1 LTTPQCAI
9 LASDP
14 PLADTLRLMMPCA
27 STTLLLQAALLQG
40 DAGAKAWTQWRQD
53 VPDPKAFLA
62 SDRVG
67 IKRHLPLLYRNLTT
81 HGVDVGRDIEPYFRA
96 ARAREELRS
105 TRYRRLLAEALAAL
119 RQRGID
125 FIVGK
130 GVTVAE
136 TIHADPVVRHSHDID
151 LLVRSVDMPAA
162 GDALQGAGFLPS
174 KQHGPRSDNRFDHE
188 SGLPVELHD
197 RLYRTPFYDGDL
209 SGVWSR
215 ARKGKIAGVPVRLI
229 DDADLLIQAPVHASI
244 VPQRRGLSWIVDTLC
259 LLQHRQSQGA
269 AINWT
274 ALMWIARDAGAALPL
289 YVTYHYLASTFNAP
303 IPRQVIDEL
312 RRSAAKARPLQHL
325 AALDGLRS
333 EPRHRRIKAIWD
345 ASGWRSRAAIARA
358 MLLPPPEYL
367 KATRPGIN
375 ALPLSLLYLT
385 RPLRFAKRQMQRIP
399 NRLHKPRLLA
409 AKALAAVRDIFSG
422 CRLTHADAGSVE
434 EPPTRVARKESVVG
448 SSADHWSLQSKAAV
462 VRTTREDGPHGGL
475 HQPAS
480 RQRIVAPPSGPYL
493 RAAHSAPPE
502 ASRAPLATVLPRMTP
517 RPQGDH

>member
-1 LTTPQCAI
+1 LTDLQRRNF
-9 LASDP
+9 ASDP

-27 STTLLLQAALLQG
+27 STTILLQAALLHG
-40 DAGAKAWTQWRQD
+40 DAAAKAWSQWRQE
-53 VPDPKAFLA
+53 VPDPKSFLA

-67 IKRHLPLLYRNLTT
+67 IKRHLPLLYRNLTM

-119 RQRGID
+119 RQGGID
-125 FIVGK
+125 FVVGK
-130 GVTVAE
+130 GVTIGE
-136 TIHADPVVRHSHDID
+136 TIHADPVVRHCHDID

-162 GDALQGAGFLPS
+162 GDALQAAGFLPS
-174 KQHGPRSDNRFDHE
+174 RQNGAQSDNKFDHE

-215 ARKGKIAGVPVRLI
+215 ARKGRIAGVPVRLI

-244 VPQRRGLSWIVDTLC
+244 VPQRRGLSWIVDAVS

-274 ALMWIARDAGAALPL
+274 ALMWIARDAGATLPL
-289 YVTYHYLASTFNAP
+289 YVTYHYLATTFNAP

-312 RRSAAKARPLQHL
+312 RRSAAKAGPLQHL

-333 EPRHRRIKAIWD
+333 EPRHRRLKAIWD

-358 MLLPPPEYL
+358 LLLPPPAYL
-367 KATRPGIN
+367 KATHPEIN
-375 ALPLSLLYLT
+375 PLPLSMLYLM
-385 RPLRFAKRQMQRIP
+385 RPLQFAKRQVARIP

-409 AKALAAVRDIFSG
+409 ARALAGVRDTLGG
-422 CRLTHADAGSVE
+422 CRLTRSNVGSVE
-434 EPPTRVARKESVVG
+434 EPPIRVACNEPVVG
-448 SSADHWSLQSKAAV
+448 SSADHRSLQGKGGS

-475 HQPAS
+475 HRPVVQ
-480 RQRIVAPPSGPYL
+480 QRLAVPPSGPYL
-493 RAAHSAPPE
+493 RVAD
-502 ASRAPLATVLPRMTP
+502 PLAAGLARTTHQS
-517 RPQGDH
+517 QGDH